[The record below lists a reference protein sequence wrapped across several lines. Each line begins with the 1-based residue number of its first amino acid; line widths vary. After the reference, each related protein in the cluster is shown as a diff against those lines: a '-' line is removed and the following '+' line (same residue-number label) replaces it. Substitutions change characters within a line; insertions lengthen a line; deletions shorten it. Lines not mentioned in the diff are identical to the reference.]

1 MGHFQIFNIK
11 IHLIQFLKIVKFV
24 IQQLHNILKVTN
36 LTKKSE
42 MFSESLIFNSWNIL
56 YAKYI

>member
-1 MGHFQIFNIK
+1 MGNFQIFNIK

-24 IQQLHNILKVTN
+24 IQQVNNILKVIN

-42 MFSESLIFNSWNIL
+42 MFSENFISNS
-56 YAKYI
+56 